1 MKGLFNTA
9 ILLFALAGATWA
21 DQMQFGSTVVNGVTW
36 QGPENVYVSPYYAT
50 DVTSSP
56 GSPFTNNTVIQIYCL
71 DWNHNITFGFPWT
84 ADIFAIDPLDGNGP
98 KLYYDQTVDVS
109 AYTLAPQTSDPTNK
123 VELDPITLHQADMYN
138 RYLEAAWLFNQMR
151 LLWAPTPPGSSHP
164 NDVEQRELNVAAWT
178 LFLDVNPPIIPSNQT
193 DPAVFAQDINNS
205 GGGVAS
211 GQDFAIDVYNY
222 VQCAKAHV
230 VGGST
235 CVMPG
240 GGTTYI
246 NPGGDYDA
254 AGWYAVT
261 NGVGTQEF
269 LTYVPPVPEPSAVIL
284 LGTVVGMLGL
294 TKFRRKLH
302 A

>member
-21 DQMQFGSTVVNGVTW
+21 DDMQFGSTVVNGVTW

-50 DVTSSP
+50 DVAPSA
-56 GSPFTNNTVIQIYCL
+56 GSPFTKNTVIQIYCL
-71 DWNHNITFGFPWT
+71 DWNHNITFGYSWT
-84 ADIFAIDPLDGNGP
+84 ADIFAIDPLANGNVS
-98 KLYYDQTVDVS
+98 KLYYDQGPVS
-109 AYTLAPQTSDPTNK
+109 AYTLAPQTSDQ
-123 VELDPITLHQADMYN
+123 VELNSVTLQQTDMYN

-151 LLWAPTPPGSSHP
+151 LLWAPTPPGNSQP

-178 LFLDVNPPIIPSNQT
+178 LFLDVNPPISPN
-193 DPAVFAQDINNS
+193 PPLAAAFALDINNS
-205 GGGVAS
+205 DNGVAPP

-222 VQCAKAHV
+222 VQCAQAHV
-230 VGGST
+230 VGGT

-240 GGTTYI
+240 GGTTQI
-246 NPGGDYDA
+246 GSGGDYHA

-261 NGVGTQEF
+261 NGAGTQEF

-284 LGTVVGMLGL
+284 LGTVVGVLGL
-294 TKFRRKLH
+294 TKFRRKRQ